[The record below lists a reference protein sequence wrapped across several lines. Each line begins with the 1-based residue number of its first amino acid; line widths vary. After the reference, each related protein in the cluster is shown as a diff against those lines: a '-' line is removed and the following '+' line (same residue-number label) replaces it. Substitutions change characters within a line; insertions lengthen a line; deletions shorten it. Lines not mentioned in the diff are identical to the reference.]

1 MKIPVDIRA
10 LLDEATKTDEAARTP
25 LSVAVYIDETAPSDV
40 RAMVRNSFTSE
51 GEHARVSM
59 LYFPCVSVTMPVAAD
74 MAVIVAG
81 LDARIGWYAHSL
93 RAAGIPTM
101 VVTSMPALVREIAA
115 ESGYSLLDADV
126 IAPVVRPKK
135 GLRASVGSADEPST
149 KEFATSEASAEAPV
163 TGKLSA
169 NEPSTEAFATS
180 EASAEAPVTGKLSAN
195 EPSTEAP
202 VTKESTTEESCTEE
216 PYAICDDIA
225 AAMRHRMG
233 EWVVE
238 ACSAKRLAF
247 ALAFSFV
254 RRPLAE
260 DAVRA
265 TAAQNAG
272 IGAVVILPGA
282 DMPIMTFNQM
292 KMLLQIAAAY
302 GQPLGLE
309 RIKEL
314 VALLGG
320 AFACRS
326 IARQGAALV
335 PGLGWAVKAA
345 VGYTGTRA
353 MGKAAIEY
361 FACENCPA
369 QFADV
374 IARSQERAVSLA
386 HTVAAHPRARKAVAA
401 VSGFATSCVG
411 AVVDAAAT
419 QASSHTKGS
428 V

>member
-59 LYFPCVSVTMPVAAD
+59 VYFPSVSVTMPVAAD

-135 GLRASVGSADEPST
+135 GLRASVGSAD
-149 KEFATSEASAEAPV
+149 
-163 TGKLSA
+163 
-169 NEPSTEAFATS
+169 EPSTEAFATS

>member
-59 LYFPCVSVTMPVAAD
+59 VYFPSVSVTMPVAAD

-149 KEFATSEASAEAPV
+149 KE
-163 TGKLSA
+163 
-169 NEPSTEAFATS
+169 FATS